1 MIVCTSLKC
10 SKIVCWR
17 SCLTF
22 KIINNIQMNKI
33 LNYSVLMI
41 FFILILNS
49 VVFSQIMNYAVSEIP
64 DSLKEHAEAVIRF
77 KQEDITIENIKK
89 TKYKLKEVISI
100 LKKSGEGHAFIVAP
114 YDKKLIK
121 FVSLSGKYYD
131 KKGKL
136 LKIVKK
142 KDIKD
147 ISYYQG
153 LFSDNRVKYVEN
165 PPFTPPYTVEYEYE
179 LEFLGMP
186 EITDWMPISA
196 YNVSLETA
204 FLNVYSPIEY
214 KYRIKEKNFE
224 GKKTEDNKN
233 KFHCRTWQL
242 NNIKA
247 VLPEQYNYSISNL
260 VPEVLLVPSDFLV
273 EGFKGNMDTWQ
284 NFGKWI
290 YKLNQDRDELP
301 EETILKI
308 QDLIKNIPDDKAK
321 AKAVYEYMQNKTRYV
336 SIQLGIGGWQPFEA
350 SYTDRNGYGDC
361 KALSY
366 YMQSL
371 LKAAGINS
379 YYTIVKAG
387 DDAKEIDTDFPSQ
400 QFNHAILC
408 LPLKNDTTWLECTDQ
423 KIPFGY
429 ISDFTDDRNVLIVT
443 KDGGKLIHTKVYS
456 ENTNSLNRKAEIN
469 LFKNG
474 NINAEIHSDYK
485 GLQYDFISQMP
496 DLPDDKKLKKIK
508 KNISLSGLSVNSFR
522 YRNDKN
528 IIPSAEE
535 YLKIEVKNYASV
547 SSGRLFLNPNLLNR
561 RTYVPK
567 KLTKRKSNIKLKF
580 AYTDTDT
587 LIYDLPEDLKT
598 EFIPDNIS
606 KKTKYGNYA
615 ANFILENNKLM
626 YVRKLI
632 MHKGTFPASDYNN
645 LRIFFKFIVS
655 SDKQT
660 CVFKFTE

>member
-1 MIVCTSLKC
+1 M
-10 SKIVCWR
+10 
-17 SCLTF
+17 
-22 KIINNIQMNKI
+22 
-33 LNYSVLMI
+33 
-41 FFILILNS
+41 FFFLLILNS
-49 VVFSQIMNYAVSEIP
+49 VVFSQIINYPVSEIP
-64 DSLKEHAEAVIRF
+64 DSLKEHAEAVIRY

-89 TKYKLKEVISI
+89 TKYKVKEVISI
-100 LKKSGEGHAFIVAP
+100 LKKSGEDHAYIVVP
-114 YDKKLIK
+114 YNKKLIK

-131 KKGKL
+131 KNGKL
-136 LKIVKK
+136 LKTVKK

-147 ISYYQG
+147 VSYYQG

-165 PPFTPPYTVEYEYE
+165 PPFTPPYTVEFECE
-179 LEFLGMP
+179 LNFFDMP

-196 YNVSLETA
+196 YNVSLVTA
-204 FLNVYSPIEY
+204 VLNVYSPIGY
-214 KYRIKEKNFE
+214 KYRIKEKNFAGE
-224 GKKTEDNKN
+224 KSEDKN
-233 KFHCRTWQL
+233 DLFHRRTWK
-242 NNIKA
+242 IKN
-247 VLPEQYNYSISNL
+247 VKSILPEPYNYSISNL
-260 VPEVLLVPSDFLV
+260 VPEVLLVPSDFIV
-273 EGFKGNMDTWQ
+273 DGFKGNMDTWQ

-290 YKLNQDRDELP
+290 YKLNRDRDELP
-301 EETILKI
+301 EETIFKI
-308 QDLIKNIPDDKAK
+308 QDLIKNLPDDKAK
-321 AKAVYEYMQNKTRYV
+321 AKAVYKYMQNKTRYV

-350 SYTDRNGYGDC
+350 GYTDRNGYGDC

-387 DDAKEIDTDFPSQ
+387 DDTAEIDTAFPSQ

-408 LPLKNDTTWLECTDQ
+408 LPLKNDTTWLECTSQ

-429 ISDFTDDRNVLIVT
+429 ISDFTDDRNVLIIT
-443 KDGGKLIHTKVYS
+443 ENGGKLIHTKVYS
-456 ENTNSLNRKAEIN
+456 ANMNSLNRKAEIN
-469 LFKNG
+469 LLKNG
-474 NINAEIHSDYK
+474 NIKAEIYSDYK
-485 GLQYDFISQMP
+485 GLQYDFISQMH

-508 KNISLSGLSVNSFR
+508 KNISLSGLSVDSFN
-522 YRNDKN
+522 YNNHKN

-561 RTYVPK
+561 KNYVPK
-567 KLTKRKSNIKLKF
+567 KLSKRQTDIKLKF

-587 LIYDLPEDLKT
+587 LIYDLPEDFKT

-606 KKTKYGNYA
+606 KKTRFGEYS
-615 ANFILENNKLM
+615 ANFIFENNKLI

-632 MHKGTFPASDYNN
+632 MHKGTFPASDYND
-645 LRIFFKFIVS
+645 LRKFLKLIVS